1 MLRHHHFNHTDI
13 FEEDTKLKCLE
24 DFFFFLRF
32 LFINLGYVEFD
43 MSHYNHVTF
52 QSFSLIEQ
60 STSETIST
68 SGHWLPAVWPPLP
81 VVFGCCCCF
90 CITNS
95 SDVFTNLF
103 HKFFSVWAIERFLLL
118 VNRFFFFLSFPVEK
132 NHNKCL
138 LKKFVGSEFKIGKF
152 HESEAYNKNDTEF
165 SFRNGF
171 IPITPGLSR
180 F

>member
-24 DFFFFLRF
+24 DFSFFLRF

-68 SGHWLPAVWPPLP
+68 SGHWLPVWPPLP
-81 VVFGCCCCF
+81 VALLLLVFGCCCCWYKS
-90 CITNS
+90 NS

-103 HKFFSVWAIERFLLL
+103 HG
-118 VNRFFFFLSFPVEK
+118 FFLPKIVLSLSSWKWYFVNEIFLTYCEK
-132 NHNKCL
+132 NL
-138 LKKFVGSEFKIGKF
+138 F
-152 HESEAYNKNDTEF
+152 
-165 SFRNGF
+165 
-171 IPITPGLSR
+171 
-180 F
+180 

>member
-1 MLRHHHFNHTDI
+1 MFTEQEKMEMIVEGIQNGDVFMRDGIAVDEYGDPI

-68 SGHWLPAVWPPLP
+68 SGH
-81 VVFGCCCCF
+81 
-90 CITNS
+90 
-95 SDVFTNLF
+95 
-103 HKFFSVWAIERFLLL
+103 
-118 VNRFFFFLSFPVEK
+118 
-132 NHNKCL
+132 
-138 LKKFVGSEFKIGKF
+138 
-152 HESEAYNKNDTEF
+152 
-165 SFRNGF
+165 
-171 IPITPGLSR
+171 
-180 F
+180 

>member
-1 MLRHHHFNHTDI
+1 MILTTLDI

-24 DFFFFLRF
+24 DFSFFLRF

-81 VVFGCCCCF
+81 VALLLLVFGCCCCWY
-90 CITNS
+90 ITNS
-95 SDVFTNLF
+95 SYVFTNLF
-103 HKFFSVWAIERFLLL
+103 HELFSKNCSQFERLKMVSCYQNCSDLLWEKIVLVIETNLLRSL
-118 VNRFFFFLSFPVEK
+118 EQ
-132 NHNKCL
+132 
-138 LKKFVGSEFKIGKF
+138 
-152 HESEAYNKNDTEF
+152 
-165 SFRNGF
+165 F
-171 IPITPGLSR
+171 IQTVKGQNNSS
-180 F
+180 